1 MRALRARLA
10 ECNLRSPWPHRLK
23 PSLSQGLSP
32 MNQQQIEVLLDLVNG
47 FSAEDLREND
57 YAILRTFLAVAASY
71 PNVTL

>member
-1 MRALRARLA
+1 
-10 ECNLRSPWPHRLK
+10 
-23 PSLSQGLSP
+23 